1 MRGSIGRKLSLPNPI
16 NFSNAT
22 RQSLIPFST
31 SSSSPGGGGGGG
43 RGRGRGSASTQFDF
57 IAPGKPG
64 PDQSESKPDPTPP
77 GLGHGHGRGRPVP
90 SSPTLPPNFS
100 PFISSIKPAPAGR
113 GHSVPLPPD
122 SAPKQPI
129 FFKKEDGPTHV
140 SDMAE
145 SFPDHN
151 LPPSIIPVLSG
162 SGRGKPLKQPIPV
175 AQAVE
180 ENRHVR
186 ASPKSPA
193 HAQGERV
200 QRMTREEA
208 VKNAVEIL
216 SRGGVGG
223 GRGGEGD
230 GEESSGGGRGG
241 RGFRGRGGPGR
252 GRGRGMYRGRGR
264 GRGRESRDD
273 GYGAGLYL
281 GDNADGEKLAK
292 MLGVETMN
300 QLVEGFEEMSGAVL
314 PSPAEDA
321 LLDAMDVNYSI
332 ECEPEYLMGEFDQN
346 PDIDEKPPIPLRDAL
361 EKMKPF
367 LMAYEGIQSQE
378 EWEEIMEETMERVP
392 LMKEIVDYYS
402 GPDRVT
408 AKQQQQELERVA
420 RSVPVSAPDSV
431 KRFADRAVLSLQK
444 SRTGAFVLLNGAEDY
459 FDQWSWV
466 SRAWYG
472 C

>member
-1 MRGSIGRKLSLPNPI
+1 MRGSIGRALSLPNPV
-16 NFSNAT
+16 NFSNAA
-22 RQSLIPFST
+22 RQSLIPFS
-31 SSSSPGGGGGGG
+31 SSSSPGGGGGAG

-64 PDQSESKPDPTPP
+64 PDQSESNPDPTPP
-77 GLGHGHGRGRPVP
+77 GHGHGHGRGRPIP
-90 SSPTLPPNFS
+90 SSPTLTPNFS
-100 PFISSIKPAPAGR
+100 PFISSIKPPPAGR
-113 GHSVPLPPD
+113 GHSVPPPPD

-140 SDMAE
+140 SAAAE
-145 SFPDHN
+145 SFPDRN
-151 LPPSIIPVLSG
+151 LPPSIIPGLSG
-162 SGRGKPLKQPIPV
+162 SGRGKPLKQPIAE
-175 AQAVE
+175 AQVVE
-180 ENRHVR
+180 ENRHAR
-186 ASPKSPA
+186 ASRKTPA
-193 HAQGERV
+193 HAPGERGERA
-200 QRMTREEA
+200 QRLTREEA

-216 SRGGVGG
+216 SRGG
-223 GRGGEGD
+223 GGEGD
-230 GEESSGGGRGG
+230 GEESIGGGRGG

-292 MLGVETMN
+292 TLGVETMN

-314 PSPAEDA
+314 PSPSEDA

-378 EWEEIMEETMERVP
+378 EWEEIMKETMERVP
-392 LMKEIVDYYS
+392 LMKEIVDHYS

-408 AKQQQQELERVA
+408 AKQQQGELDRVA

-431 KRFADRAVLSLQK
+431 KRFADRAVLSLQ
-444 SRTGAFVLLNGAEDY
+444 SNTGWG
-459 FDQWSWV
+459 FDKKCQFMDKLVGEV
-466 SRAWYG
+466 SHLYK
-472 C
+472 